1 MPSANFV
8 SGSDFNPLPSCEGRP
23 RRRLNVFAPNRFQ
36 STPLMRGETRLSHV
50 SADGRTISIH
60 SPHARGDVQYF
71 GIFFDRDI
79 SIHSPHA
86 RGDSAA
92 HAAPP
97 ARCISIHSP
106 HVRGD
111 QHLFSFFNVHL
122 TFQSTP
128 LMRGETSERHVRF
141 RGLQIS
147 IHSPHARGD
156 GVVVERVLDGA
167 ISIHSPHARGDATP
181 AHATPAAEHI
191 SIHSPHARGDKRC

>member
-128 LMRGETSERHVRF
+128 LMRGETVVHQTGSIISMLF
-141 RGLQIS
+141 QSTPLMRGETVLLLSVFWMAQFQSTPLIRGETR
-147 IHSPHARGD
+147 AR
-156 GVVVERVLDGA
+156 
-167 ISIHSPHARGDATP
+167 
-181 AHATPAAEHI
+181 
-191 SIHSPHARGDKRC
+191 